1 MKIFLRKK
9 EGFTIIELLVALV
22 LSSLLIGAVYDLF
35 VKQAKTYNIN
45 EQVVDMQ
52 QNVRAAISRAMRE
65 IRMTNFGNVGMILP
79 AQFTV
84 NGQTT
89 TLNTA
94 VNPDTPVTDSLTII
108 TAVGD
113 TTLTGIPASNQITVA
128 AVGNLFDDAGK
139 KYISID
145 GLESN
150 IITNVQGDTLTLQND
165 LSQSYPITDTRVF
178 AIRAITYQVV
188 NNNGTLS
195 LNRDENTGD
204 GSEPL
209 ADNIESLQFQY
220 LDANGNDTKAAPS
233 NTRIIRVTVTAKT
246 NMTDPDYKSGDGY
259 RRRTVSSNIYLRN
272 MGLN

>member
-1 MKIFLRKK
+1 MEIFLRKK
-9 EGFTIIELLVALV
+9 EGFTIIELLIALV
-22 LSSLLIGAVYDLF
+22 LSSLLAGAIYNLF
-35 VKQAKTYNIN
+35 VKQVKTYTVN

-52 QNVRAAISRAMRE
+52 QNVRAAINRAMRE

-84 NGQTT
+84 NGYTT

-94 VNPDTPVTDSLTII
+94 VSPDTPVTDSVTII

-128 AVGNLFDDAGK
+128 AVGNLFDNGSK
-139 KYISID
+139 KYISIG

-150 IITNVQGDTLTLQND
+150 IITNVQGNTLTLQND
-165 LSQSYPITDTRVF
+165 LSQSYPVTDTHVF
-178 AIRAITYQVV
+178 AIRAITYQVI

-204 GSEPL
+204 GPQPL
-209 ADNIESLQFQY
+209 ADNIESIQFQY
-220 LDANGNDTKAAPS
+220 LDANGSDTKATPA
-233 NTRIIRVTVTAKT
+233 NTRIIRVAVTAKT

>member
-1 MKIFLRKK
+1 M
-9 EGFTIIELLVALV
+9 TIIELLVALV
-22 LSSLLIGAVYDLF
+22 LCSLLAGAIYSLF
-35 VKQAKTYNIN
+35 VKQVKTYTVN

-52 QNVRAAISRAMRE
+52 QNVRAAISMAMRE
-65 IRMTNFGNVGMILP
+65 IRMTNLGNVGMILP

-84 NGQTT
+84 DGQTRP
-89 TLNTA
+89 LSTA
-94 VNPDTPVTDSLTII
+94 VNPDTPVPDSLTII

-113 TTLTGIPASNQITVA
+113 TTLTGIPDSTHITVA
-128 AVGNLFDDAGK
+128 AAGNLFNNGSK
-139 KYISID
+139 KYISIG

-150 IITNVQGDTLTLQND
+150 IITNVLGNTLTLENP
-165 LSQSYPITDTRVF
+165 LLQSYPVTDTPVF
-178 AIRAITYQVV
+178 AIRAITYRVV
-188 NNNGTLS
+188 NTNGTLS

-204 GSEPL
+204 GSQPL

-220 LDANGNDTKAAPS
+220 LDANGNDTKATPA
-233 NTRIIRVTVTAKT
+233 NTRIIRVAVTAKT

>member
-1 MKIFLRKK
+1 MGIFLRKK
-9 EGFTIIELLVALV
+9 EGFTLIELLVALV
-22 LSSLLIGAVYDLF
+22 LTSLLTGAIYNLC
-35 VKQAKTYNIN
+35 VKQVKTYTVN

-52 QNVRAAISRAMRE
+52 QNVRAAISMAMRE

-84 NGQTT
+84 NGQTR

-94 VNPDTPVTDSLTII
+94 VNPDTPVTNSVTII
-108 TAVGD
+108 TAIED

-128 AVGNLFDDAGK
+128 AVGNLFNTGGK
-139 KYISID
+139 KYISIG

-150 IITNVQGDTLTLQND
+150 IIKTVQGNTLTLEND
-165 LSQSYPITDTRVF
+165 LSQGYPVTDTHVF
-178 AIRAITYQVV
+178 AIRAITYQVI

-204 GSEPL
+204 GPQPL
-209 ADNIESLQFQY
+209 ADNIENIQFQY
-220 LDANGNDTKAAPS
+220 LDTNGSDTKATPA
-233 NTRIIRVTVTAKT
+233 NTRIIRVAVTAKT
-246 NMTDPDYKSGDGY
+246 NRSDSDYKSGDGY
-259 RRRTVSSNIYLRN
+259 RRRTVYSNIYLRN

>member
-1 MKIFLRKK
+1 MKILLRKK

-22 LSSLLIGAVYDLF
+22 LSSLLIGAVYNLF
-35 VKQAKTYNIN
+35 VKQAKTYTIN

-84 NGQTT
+84 NGEAT

-150 IITNVQGDTLTLQND
+150 IITNVQGNTLTLQND
-165 LSQSYPITDTRVF
+165 LVQSYPVTDTRVF

-188 NNNGTLS
+188 NNN

-209 ADNIESLQFQY
+209 ADNIESIQFQY
-220 LDANGNDTKAAPS
+220 LDANEPPLPATPA